1 MMKMKTA
8 VSLMTVMSALSF
20 GAFAAESL
28 SLEQTQGLQPM
39 GTVTTSGIDAS
50 PSDIHQALNDAAD
63 AKGAKAYRIIEAR
76 EGDNWHATAELYK

>member
-1 MMKMKTA
+1 MKMKTA

-20 GAFAAESL
+20 GAFAAESI
-28 SLEQTQGLQPM
+28 SMEQAKGLQPM
-39 GTVTTSGIDAS
+39 GTVSAGGIDAS

-76 EGDNWHATAELYK
+76 QGDNWHTTAELYK